1 LPYCFVK
8 ENKNRSIKYKGIR
21 KRGKPLFFVQRKY
34 YHGVVGAKPS
44 HMNKIYKSFS
54 NSLHSFIL
62 LPLLVTN
69 ISGGVDSKI
78 NLSALEGKI
87 RSGFGVTEMIDEQTA
102 LLDEQKVKAAKIDAY
117 FGQWDLPASGYGLA
131 MVQAADKW
139 GIDWRLLPALA
150 KLETTGGKHMCKNL
164 NGVNNMF
171 GFGSCTIGFT
181 SFEHSFDIVA
191 RTLSGNGPRTS
202 SLYKD
207 KPIEKI
213 LEVYN
218 PPATPG
224 ITPGYHKL
232 AFKIMDEIESMEVD
246 QKAIN
251 QNLLV
256 LNK

>member
-1 LPYCFVK
+1 
-8 ENKNRSIKYKGIR
+8 
-21 KRGKPLFFVQRKY
+21 
-34 YHGVVGAKPS
+34 
-44 HMNKIYKSFS
+44 MNKIYKSFS

-69 ISGGVDSKI
+69 ISGGFDSKI
-78 NLSALEGKI
+78 NLSALEDKI

-102 LLDEQKVKAAKIDAY
+102 LLEDKKLRAAKIDAY
-117 FGQWDLPASGYGLA
+117 FAQWDLPLSGYGMA
-131 MVQAADKW
+131 MVEAADKW
-139 GIDWRLLPALA
+139 EIDWRLLPALA
-150 KLETTGGKHMCKNL
+150 KLETTGGKHLCKNPKGTF
-164 NGVNNMF
+164 NPF

-202 SLYKD
+202 SLYKG
-207 KPIEKI
+207 KSIEKI

-232 AFKIMDEIESMEVD
+232 AFKIMDEIESIEVD
-246 QKAIN
+246 QKSIN